1 MRAVVQRV
9 SSAKVVVDREVVGA
23 IERGLLV
30 LLGVGQGDTSAR
42 AQWLADKLVSL
53 RIFEDEA
60 GKMNRSLDEVE
71 GGMLIVS
78 QFTLYGDCSKGR
90 RPSFVDAAAPAEA
103 IPLYEAFINAVKAQG
118 IPVAIG
124 RFGAM
129 MQVELVNEGPVTLVV
144 EAK

>member
-1 MRAVVQRV
+1 
-9 SSAKVVVDREVVGA
+9 VG
-23 IERGLLV
+23 
-30 LLGVGQGDTSAR
+30 
-42 AQWLADKLVSL
+42 L
-53 RIFEDEA
+53 RIFEDES
-60 GKMNRSLDEVE
+60 GRMNRSLDEVD

-78 QFTLYGDCSKGR
+78 QFTLFGDCSKGR

-103 IPLYEAFINAVKAQG
+103 IPLYESFINAVKALG
-118 IPVAIG
+118 IPVATG